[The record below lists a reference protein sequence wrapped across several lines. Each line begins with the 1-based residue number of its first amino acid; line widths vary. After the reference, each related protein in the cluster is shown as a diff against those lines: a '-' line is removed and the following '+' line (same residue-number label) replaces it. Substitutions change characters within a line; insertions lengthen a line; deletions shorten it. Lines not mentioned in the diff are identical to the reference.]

1 MIDDSLVTLS
11 ELKKQIKEIEGVDV
25 EIKIDINPKAKEFVD
40 DPDIRMSED
49 TILVRPYDYE
59 RLPDYATVD
68 DLRKRISK
76 CLEPFIYFILP
87 NNN

>member
-1 MIDDSLVTLS
+1 MNKLVS
-11 ELKKQIKEIEGVDV
+11 IEELKQQIWNIEGIQVD
-25 EIKIDINPKAKEFVD
+25 IKQTGNIK
-40 DPDIRMSED
+40 R
-49 TILVRPYDYE
+49 LVRSYDYE

-87 NNN
+87 NN